1 MKITPLTGP
10 IATYIAAANA
20 QNVDAAVANFSEA
33 AVVRDE
39 GQSRQGI
46 AAIRQWA
53 TEVGKKYRP
62 TVEVLD
68 VAQRDDKTI
77 LSGRV
82 SGNFPGSPIDLH
94 YVFTL
99 TGGKIERLE
108 IS

>member
-1 MKITPLTGP
+1 MKTTTLTGP
-10 IATYIAAANA
+10 VANYIAAANA
-20 QNVDAAVANFSEA
+20 GDVDAVAANFSED

-39 GQSRQGI
+39 QQSRRGI

-62 TVEVLD
+62 TVEVLE
-68 VAQRDDKTI
+68 VEQTTGKTI
-77 LSGRV
+77 LKGRV
-82 SGNFPGSPIDLH
+82 SGDFPGSPIDLR

>member
-1 MKITPLTGP
+1 MTTTKLTGP
-10 IATYIAAANA
+10 VARYIAAANV
-20 QNVDAAVANFSEA
+20 QDIEAVMANFSEA

-53 TEVGKKYRP
+53 MDVSRKYRS
-62 TVEVLD
+62 TVEALD
-68 VAQRDDKTI
+68 VVQTGGKTI
-77 LSGRV
+77 LTGRV
-82 SGNFPGSPIDLH
+82 SGDFPGSPIELH

-99 TGGKIERLE
+99 TGGKIECLE